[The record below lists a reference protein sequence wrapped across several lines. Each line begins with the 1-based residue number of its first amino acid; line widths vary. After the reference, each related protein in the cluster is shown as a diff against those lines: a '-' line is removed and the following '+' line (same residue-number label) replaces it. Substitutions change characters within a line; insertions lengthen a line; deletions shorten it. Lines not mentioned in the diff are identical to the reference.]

1 MKKILLFSTAIILS
15 LSLFAQGKGKGKEKH
30 GKGNVQTAQG
40 YASHQPKKVTEAFYR
55 DYPGAANV
63 TWSKYRG
70 DYTAAFNNGP
80 WRSTAVYHANG
91 ERRDTRTVITRNDLP
106 GTVWDQIFKR
116 DRVTPTQYVVIER
129 PSLAEKIF
137 RVLSGNSTAYYYDAY
152 GNRVQYDY

>member
-1 MKKILLFSTAIILS
+1 MKKLLTAALAMMLS
-15 LSLFAQGKGKGKEKH
+15 LSIFAQGKGKVKH
-30 GKGNVQTAQG
+30 GKGHVKKEQG

-63 TWSKYRG
+63 SWSKYKG
-70 DYTAAFNNGP
+70 DYTATFNNGP

-91 ERRDTRTVITRNDLP
+91 DRRDTRTVVTRNDLP
-106 GTVWDQIFKR
+106 GNVWDQIFKR

-129 PSLAEKIF
+129 PSLSEKIF
-137 RVLSGNSTAYYYDAY
+137 RILSGNSTAYYYDAY